1 MKLGLGLCSHVLM
14 NPDGCVACRNPWSN
28 SMKMPARILC
38 GVVLLIAA
46 ASLRAAP
53 SGDGSWVRTQ
63 PQRGDFPLV
72 QSGRAAELVIGA
84 DDFKVVSIAVHDLA
98 ADVELV
104 TGRKPEVHT
113 KTEGIAGPV
122 VLIGTLGQAPAIDA
136 LVAAGRLDVAA
147 LRGAW
152 ETFLI
157 ATVANPL
164 PGVKSGLVIVGS
176 DRRGTAFG
184 VYELSQAIGVS
195 PWYWW
200 ADVAPPH
207 HDALF
212 VAAGAHRFGPPSVK
226 YRGIFINDEDWGL
239 QPWAAQKFE
248 PEHGGIGPKT
258 YAKVFELLLR
268 LKANTLWPAMH
279 ACSKP
284 FNSFPENAAL
294 ADTYGIVMGS
304 SHAEP
309 MLRNNVGE
317 WPHDRA
323 ADYNYVTNRDGV
335 RKYWE
340 ERVAAN
346 GRYENIYT
354 LGMRGIHDS
363 AMQGPKTDAER
374 IRVLEQIFA
383 DQRALLAQHVRPVYT
398 QGVGRVVP
406 NAPSG
411 DTPASPSRRIGDNPP
426 YLAEGVPQIF
436 CAYKE
441 VLPLY
446 RGGLHVPDDV
456 TVMFPD
462 DNFGY
467 IRDYPSAGERTRRGG
482 FGVYY
487 HLSYLGAPLSYL
499 WLCTTPPALVWEE
512 MTKAYDA
519 GAHTIWI
526 VNVGDIKPAEI
537 GTEFFLQMAWDI
549 NRWRRDNL
557 PDYLVEWAG
566 REFGAAHAREVAAIM
581 TGYYQLN
588 FQRKPEHLQWW
599 LPKEPPRPS
608 PLTPAETQGRLQAFA
623 ALRDRAAKVRDAL
636 PAEKRDAFFET
647 VFYPVN
653 GATLANE
660 RYFAGER
667 AALSGLAGAA
677 DEARAADARLKE
689 ETRIFSEKIADGKWR
704 GFIRLEP
711 ADDDWRSMRIAPW
724 KIPVFAPQP
733 EKKPGSGDVIAI
745 EAEHF
750 SRNLGRGEAAAW
762 QTIPGLGRTGEGSV
776 AVFPT
781 TAPVVELAKAA
792 TDAPRLDYAVNF
804 TAAGEFTL
812 QTYLIPTHP
821 FAGGSLRFAVAL
833 DEAAPQLVE
842 LVVQDGGAQWAQG
855 VLNNTRIAT
864 TRLKVP
870 MPGAHTL
877 HIFGLEPGVVLDK
890 LVIDCG
896 GLKPSYLGPAE
907 TTGSDR

>member
-1 MKLGLGLCSHVLM
+1 MFLL
-14 NPDGCVACRNPWSN
+14 VAS
-28 SMKMPARILC
+28 
-38 GVVLLIAA
+38 
-46 ASLRAAP
+46 SLRAAP
-53 SGDGSWVRTQ
+53 AAGPWVRAQSQ
-63 PQRGDFPLV
+63 PGDFPLV
-72 QSGRAAELVIGA
+72 PGDRAADVVIGT
-84 DDFKVVSIAVHDLA
+84 DDFKVVAIAAHDFA
-98 ADVELV
+98 ADVERV
-104 TGRKPEVHT
+104 TGRKPAVRT
-113 KTEGIAGPV
+113 STAGVAGPV

-157 ATVANPL
+157 ATVTDPL
-164 PGVKSGLVIVGS
+164 PGAKSGLVIVGS

-200 ADVAPPH
+200 ADVAPAH
-207 HDALF
+207 RDALF
-212 VAAGAHRFGPPSVK
+212 VAAGTHRFGPPSVK

-239 QPWAAQKFE
+239 QPWAAQTFE

-258 YAKVFELLLR
+258 YAKVYELLLR

-279 ACSKP
+279 ACTKP

-294 ADTYGIVMGS
+294 ADDYAIVMGS

-340 ERVAAN
+340 DRVAAN

-354 LGMRGIHDS
+354 IGMRGIHDS
-363 AMQGPKTDAER
+363 NMQGPKTDAER
-374 IRVLEQIFA
+374 IRVLEQVFA
-383 DQRALLAQHVRPVYT
+383 DQRAMLAQHVRST
-398 QGVGRVVP
+398 NSQEVGRVVP

-411 DTPASPSRRIGDNPP
+411 DTSASQGRRIGDNPP
-426 YLAEGVPQIF
+426 YLAGGPPQMF

-441 VLPLY
+441 VLELY
-446 RGGLHVPDDV
+446 RQGLKVPDDV
-456 TVMFPD
+456 TIVWPD

-467 IRDYPSAGERTRRGG
+467 VRNFASAEERKRSGG

-512 MTKAYDA
+512 MSKAYDH
-519 GAHTIWI
+519 GAQRIWI

-549 NRWRRDNL
+549 NRWRRDSL
-557 PDYLVEWAG
+557 PDYLVEWAT
-566 REFGAAHAREVAAIM
+566 REFGAAHAREIATIM
-581 TGYYQLN
+581 ADYYQLN

-599 LPKEPPRPS
+599 LPNEKPRPS
-608 PLTPAETQGRLQAFA
+608 PLTPAETRQRLQKFS
-623 ALRDRAAKVRDAL
+623 ALRDRAAKVQAAL
-636 PAEKRDAFFET
+636 PAERRDAFFET

-653 GATLANE
+653 GTALANE

-667 AALSGLAGAA
+667 AARSGLAEAA
-677 DEARAADARLKE
+677 EEARAADARLTD
-689 ETRIFSEKIADGKWR
+689 ETRIFSEQIAGGKWR

-711 ADDDWRSMRIAPW
+711 ADDDWRTMRIAPW
-724 KIPVFAPQP
+724 KIPEFPQKP
-733 EKKPGSGDVIAI
+733 EENSGTGGFISI

-750 SRNLGRGEAAAW
+750 SQNLGRGNAAAW
-762 QTIPGLGRTGEGSV
+762 QIIPGLGRTGEGSV

-781 TAPVVELAKAA
+781 TAPSIELAKAA
-792 TDAPRLDYAVNF
+792 TGAPRLDYAVNF
-804 TAAGEFTL
+804 AAAGEFAL
-812 QTYLIPTHP
+812 QAYLIPTHP
-821 FAGGSLRFAVAL
+821 IAGGSLRFAVAL
-833 DEAAPQLVE
+833 DEAPPQLVE
-842 LVVQDGGAQWAQG
+842 LVVNDGGAGWAQG
-855 VLNNTRIAT
+855 VLDNTRIAT
-864 TRLKVP
+864 TKLNVP
-870 MPGAHTL
+870 APGAHTL
-877 HIFGLEPGVVLDK
+877 HVYGLEPGVVIDK

-896 GLKPSYLGPAE
+896 GLKPSYLGPTE
-907 TTGSDR
+907 TPTSDR

>member
-1 MKLGLGLCSHVLM
+1 
-14 NPDGCVACRNPWSN
+14 
-28 SMKMPARILC
+28 MKMRAKILC
-38 GVVLLIAA
+38 GVVFLIAA
-46 ASLRAAP
+46 SSPQAAP
-53 SGDGSWVRTQ
+53 TAGPWVRAQ
-63 PQRGDFPLV
+63 SQVDDFPLV
-72 QSGRAAELVIGA
+72 QSGRAADLVIGA
-84 DDFKVVSIAVHDLA
+84 DDFKVVAIAAHDLA
-98 ADVELV
+98 ADVERV
-104 TGRKPEVHT
+104 SGRKPEVRT
-113 KTEGIAGPV
+113 RTEGIAGPV

-152 ETFLI
+152 ESFLV
-157 ATVANPL
+157 ATVADPL
-164 PGVKSGLVIVGS
+164 PGAKSGLVIVGS

-200 ADVAPPH
+200 ADVAPAH
-207 HDALF
+207 RDALF
-212 VAAGAHRFGPPSVK
+212 VAAGTHRFGPPSVK
-226 YRGIFINDEDWGL
+226 YRGLFINDEDWGL
-239 QPWAAQKFE
+239 QPWAAQTFE

-294 ADTYGIVMGS
+294 ADDYGIVMGS

-309 MLRNNVGE
+309 MLRNNVSE

-335 RKYWE
+335 LKYWE

-363 AMQGPKTDAER
+363 AMQGPKTNPER

-383 DQRALLAQHVRPVYT
+383 DQRALLAQHVNPD
-398 QGVGRVVP
+398 VG
-406 NAPSG
+406 S
-411 DTPASPSRRIGDNPP
+411 
-426 YLAEGVPQIF
+426 VPQIF

-446 RGGLHVPDDV
+446 RGGLRVPDDV

-467 IRDYPSAGERTRRGG
+467 IRDFPSAAERARRGG

-557 PDYLVEWAG
+557 PDYLVEWAA
-566 REFGAAHAREVAAIM
+566 REFGAAPAREIAHIM
-581 TGYYQLN
+581 AGYYQLN
-588 FQRKPEHLQWW
+588 LQRKPEHLQWW
-599 LPKEPPRPS
+599 LPKESPRPS
-608 PLTPAETQGRLQAFA
+608 PLTPTEARQRLQEFA
-623 ALRDRAAKVRDAL
+623 ALRDRASQVQAAA

-653 GATLANE
+653 GTALANE

-677 DEARAADARLKE
+677 DEARAADARLKD
-689 ETRIFSEKIADGKWR
+689 ETRIFSEQIAGGKWR

-724 KIPVFAPQP
+724 KIPEFPQKP
-733 EKKPGSGDVIAI
+733 EEKPGTGGVIAI

-750 SRNLGRGEAAAW
+750 TAKADCGGAAW

-781 TAPVVELAKAA
+781 TAPSVELSKAA
-792 TDAPRLDYAVNF
+792 TDAPRLDYALNF
-804 TAAGEFTL
+804 AAAGEFAL
-812 QTYLIPTHP
+812 QAYLLPTHP
-821 FAGGSLRFAVAL
+821 IAGGALRFAVAL

-842 LVVQDGGAQWAQG
+842 LAVPDGGAQWAQG
-855 VLNNTRIAT
+855 VLANTLMAKT
-864 TRLKVP
+864 KLQVP
-870 MPGAHTL
+870 TPGAHTL
-877 HIFGLEPGVVLDK
+877 HVYGLEVGVVLDK

-896 GLKPSYLGPAE
+896 GLSPSYLGPAE
-907 TTGSDR
+907 TTKSDR

>member
-1 MKLGLGLCSHVLM
+1 VGGRIPLLAALLL
-14 NPDGCVACRNPWSN
+14 VAS
-28 SMKMPARILC
+28 
-38 GVVLLIAA
+38 
-46 ASLRAAP
+46 SLRASPPAGP
-53 SGDGSWVRTQ
+53 WVRAQ
-63 PQRGDFPLV
+63 PQTGDFPLV
-72 QSGRAAELVIGA
+72 PGDRAADLVIGA
-84 DDFKVVSIAVHDLA
+84 DDFKVVAIAAHDLA
-98 ADVELV
+98 ADIERVS
-104 TGRKPEVHT
+104 GRKPDVRT
-113 KTEGIAGPV
+113 ATEGIAGPI
-122 VLIGTLGQAPAIDA
+122 VLIGTLGRAPAIDA
-136 LVAAGRLDVAA
+136 LVAAGHLDVAA

-157 ATVANPL
+157 ATVADPL
-164 PGVKSGLVIVGS
+164 PGAKSGLVIVGS

-200 ADVAPPH
+200 ADVAPAH
-207 HDALF
+207 RDTLF
-212 VAAGAHRFGPPSVK
+212 VAAGTHRFGPPSVK

-239 QPWAAQKFE
+239 QPWAAQTFE

-279 ACSKP
+279 ACTKP
-284 FNSFPENAAL
+284 FNSFPENAVL
-294 ADTYGIVMGS
+294 ADDYAIVMGS

-340 ERVAAN
+340 DRVAAN

-363 AMQGPKTDAER
+363 NMQGPKTDAER
-374 IRVLEQIFA
+374 IRVLEQVFA
-383 DQRALLAQHVRPVYT
+383 DQRAMLARQVRPDVE
-398 QGVGRVVP
+398 R
-406 NAPSG
+406 
-411 DTPASPSRRIGDNPP
+411 
-426 YLAEGVPQIF
+426 VPQMF

-441 VLPLY
+441 VLELY
-446 RGGLHVPDDV
+446 RQGLKVPDDV
-456 TVMFPD
+456 TIVWPD

-467 IRDYPSAGERTRRGG
+467 VRSFASAEERKRSGG

-512 MTKAYDA
+512 MAKAYDS

-557 PDYLVEWAG
+557 PDYLVEWAT
-566 REFGAAHAREVAAIM
+566 REFGAAHAPEIAAIM
-581 TGYYQLN
+581 ADYYRLN
-588 FQRKPEHLQWW
+588 YQRKPEHLQWW
-599 LPKEPPRPS
+599 LPKESPQPS
-608 PLTPAETQGRLQAFA
+608 PLTPAETRERSQAFT
-623 ALRDRAAKVRDAL
+623 ALRDRAAKIQAAL
-636 PAEKRDAFFET
+636 PPAQRDAFFET

-653 GATLANE
+653 GTALANE

-667 AALSGLAGAA
+667 AARSGLADAA
-677 DEARAADARLKE
+677 AAARTADARLTD
-689 ETRIFSEKIADGKWR
+689 ETRIFSEQIVGGKWR

-711 ADDDWRSMRIAPW
+711 ADDDWRTMRIALWALPQF
-724 KIPVFAPQP
+724 PPTPAPADSA
-733 EKKPGSGDVIAI
+733 GGLISL

-750 SRNLGRGEAAAW
+750 SRNTGRDGVAAW
-762 QTIPGLGRTGEGSV
+762 QIIPGLGRTGEGSV
-776 AVFPT
+776 AVLPT
-781 TAPVVELAKAA
+781 TAPRIALARAA

-804 TAAGEFTL
+804 AAAGEFRL
-812 QTYLIPTHP
+812 QAYLIPTHP
-821 FAGGSLRFAVAL
+821 IAGGSLRFAVAL

-842 LVVQDGGAQWAQG
+842 LVVNDGGAGWAQG
-855 VLNNTRIAT
+855 VLDNTRVAMT
-864 TRLKVP
+864 KLKVSAS
-870 MPGAHTL
+870 GAHTL
-877 HIFGLEPGVVLDK
+877 HVFGLEPGVVIDK

-896 GLKPSYLGPAE
+896 GLKPSYLGPPE
-907 TTGSDR
+907 TATSDR

>member
-1 MKLGLGLCSHVLM
+1 VGGRIPLLAALLL
-14 NPDGCVACRNPWSN
+14 VAS
-28 SMKMPARILC
+28 
-38 GVVLLIAA
+38 
-46 ASLRAAP
+46 SLRASPPAGP
-53 SGDGSWVRTQ
+53 WVRAQ
-63 PQRGDFPLV
+63 PQTGDFPLV
-72 QSGRAAELVIGA
+72 PGDRAADLVIGA
-84 DDFKVVSIAVHDLA
+84 DDFKVVAIAAHDLA
-98 ADVELV
+98 ADIERVS
-104 TGRKPEVHT
+104 GRKPDVRT
-113 KTEGIAGPV
+113 ATEGIAGPI
-122 VLIGTLGQAPAIDA
+122 VLIGTLGRAPAIDA
-136 LVAAGRLDVAA
+136 LVAAGHLDVAA

-157 ATVANPL
+157 ATVADPL
-164 PGVKSGLVIVGS
+164 PGAKSGLVIVGS

-200 ADVAPPH
+200 ADVAPAH
-207 HDALF
+207 RDTLF
-212 VAAGAHRFGPPSVK
+212 VAAGTHRFGPPSVK

-239 QPWAAQKFE
+239 QPWAAQTFE

-279 ACSKP
+279 ACTKP
-284 FNSFPENAAL
+284 FNSFPENAVL
-294 ADTYGIVMGS
+294 ADDYAIVMGS

-340 ERVAAN
+340 DRVAAN

-354 LGMRGIHDS
+354 IGMRGIHDS
-363 AMQGPKTDAER
+363 NMQGPKTDAER
-374 IRVLEQIFA
+374 IRVLEQVFA
-383 DQRALLAQHVRPVYT
+383 DQRSMLARHVRPDVE
-398 QGVGRVVP
+398 R
-406 NAPSG
+406 
-411 DTPASPSRRIGDNPP
+411 
-426 YLAEGVPQIF
+426 VPQMF

-441 VLPLY
+441 VLELY
-446 RGGLHVPDDV
+446 RQGLKVPDDV
-456 TVMFPD
+456 TIVWPD

-467 IRDYPSAGERTRRGG
+467 VRSFASAEERKRSGG

-512 MTKAYDA
+512 MAKAYDS

-557 PDYLVEWAG
+557 PDYLVEWAT
-566 REFGAAHAREVAAIM
+566 REFGAAHAPEIAAIM
-581 TGYYQLN
+581 ADYYRLN
-588 FQRKPEHLQWW
+588 YQRKPEHLQWW
-599 LPKEPPRPS
+599 LPKESPQPS
-608 PLTPAETQGRLQAFA
+608 PLTPAETRERSQAFT
-623 ALRDRAAKVRDAL
+623 ALRDRAAKIQASL
-636 PAEKRDAFFET
+636 PPAQRDAFFET

-653 GATLANE
+653 GTALANE

-667 AALSGLAGAA
+667 AARSGLADAA
-677 DEARAADARLKE
+677 AAARTADARLTD
-689 ETRIFSEKIADGKWR
+689 ETRIFSEQIVGGKWR

-711 ADDDWRSMRIAPW
+711 ADDDWRTMRIAPW
-724 KIPVFAPQP
+724 ALPQFP
-733 EKKPGSGDVIAI
+733 PTPAAADSAGGLISL

-750 SRNLGRGEAAAW
+750 SRNIGRDGVAAW
-762 QTIPGLGRTGEGSV
+762 QIIPGLGRTGEGSV

-781 TAPVVELAKAA
+781 TAPSIDLAKAA
-792 TDAPRLDYAVNF
+792 TDAPRLDYAVTF
-804 TAAGEFTL
+804 AAAGEFRL
-812 QTYLIPTHP
+812 QAYLIPTHP
-821 FAGGSLRFAVAL
+821 IAGGSLRFAVAL

-842 LVVQDGGAQWAQG
+842 LVVNDGGAGWAQG
-855 VLNNTRIAT
+855 VLDNTRVAMT
-864 TRLKVP
+864 KLKVSAS
-870 MPGAHTL
+870 GAHTL
-877 HIFGLEPGVVLDK
+877 HVFGLEPGVVIDK

-896 GLKPSYLGPAE
+896 GLKPSYLGPPE
-907 TTGSDR
+907 TATSDR